1 MKRGSACGGVAGGN
15 AVARDFWPWRGS
27 PWADR
32 KQFSP
37 KERERIGDRLSEES
51 AAGKNGV
58 REINT
63 TLILRCALSGI
74 YSPDRRLCEVEDKK
88 ASEDFLEDEVRLLR
102 MKMDEANGI
111 FQAAEGS
118 LDPPTHGV
126 ETFQGGGRKLLWIQV
141 GNEKLGIAVFCFN
154 TNDPER
160 KGSKTSAFRLYMEL
174 LTKCPQIARNMV

>member
-15 AVARDFWPWRGS
+15 AGARDFWPWRGS
-27 PWADR
+27 TWADR

-37 KERERIGDRLSEES
+37 KKRERIGDRLSEES
-51 AAGKNGV
+51 TAGKNGI

-102 MKMDEANGI
+102 MKMDEANSI

-118 LDPPTHGV
+118 LNAPTHGI
-126 ETFQGGGRKLLWIQV
+126 EAFQGGGREALRTQV
-141 GNEKLGIAVFCFN
+141 GDEKLGITVFCFN
-154 TNDPER
+154 VDDSER
-160 KGSKTSAFRLYMEL
+160 KGSKTSAFRF
-174 LTKCPQIARNMV
+174 